1 MWLVDEDRK
10 LWKFMYETICV
21 IYLGIFKNN
30 DTNTIQQIQEKK
42 ERKKNENKTRNTQS
56 KRTNN
61 EIIDLIT
68 KHQWEK
74 KMKKGKKCGRA
85 EKWHERRK
93 KKWSKRKKN
102 SHVSAATQ
110 SYEGGTSDLSTPWMS
125 LLIMLKYTLAYSSM
139 PCMCV
144 WRIFICDEHIFFPNP
159 KSSRSC

>member
-1 MWLVDEDRK
+1 MRK
-10 LWKFMYETICV
+10 E
-21 IYLGIFKNN
+21 NEER
-30 DTNTIQQIQEKK
+30 EKVW
-42 ERKKNENKTRNTQS
+42 QS
-56 KRTNN
+56 R
-61 EIIDLIT
+61 EMAR
-68 KHQWEK
+68 EK
-74 KMKKGKKCGRA
+74 
-85 EKWHERRK
+85 K